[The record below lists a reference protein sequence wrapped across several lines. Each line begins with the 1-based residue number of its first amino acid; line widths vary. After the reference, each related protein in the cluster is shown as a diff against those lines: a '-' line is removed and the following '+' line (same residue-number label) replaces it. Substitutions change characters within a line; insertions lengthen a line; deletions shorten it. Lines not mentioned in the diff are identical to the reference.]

1 MANPV
6 VELNPSNFRTMI
18 DGKPT
23 DLFTIRSA
31 GGLQAS
37 ITNFGAKIEQVLVP
51 QPDGTRIDVVQG
63 YDSISQVIEGQ
74 PSMGAFVGRYANRI
88 GNARFSLDGIEY
100 KLAANNGTSHLHGGT
115 KGSRI
120 CVFDAKQLGPSS
132 VEMSYRFDDGEEG
145 YPGTLAT
152 RVVYSVT
159 DANELLIEYAGHALD
174 KKTVAS
180 FTSHSFFNLSGDLG
194 AEILDH
200 VVTVNA
206 DHFLPV
212 DAHMI
217 PTGEIA
223 PVSGTVMDFREPRAF
238 RAGLG
243 ADDEQLI
250 RANGYD
256 HHFVINQTSAGEMT
270 FQARVEDPNSGRSI
284 EVWSTEPG
292 LQLVTGNV
300 LSGAIPRD
308 LGKGGT
314 IYNFRTA
321 FYLEPSR
328 FPDSPNKPAFPST
341 VLEPG
346 QIYTGRILYRF
357 GA

>member
-1 MANPV
+1 MVDRGEPA
-6 VELNPSNFRTMI
+6 L
-18 DGKPT
+18 
-23 DLFTIRSA
+23 
-31 GGLQAS
+31 
-37 ITNFGAKIEQVLVP
+37 
-51 QPDGTRIDVVQG
+51 
-63 YDSISQVIEGQ
+63 
-74 PSMGAFVGRYANRI
+74 
-88 GNARFSLDGIEY
+88 AR
-100 KLAANNGTSHLHGGT
+100 
-115 KGSRI
+115 
-120 CVFDAKQLGPSS
+120 P
-132 VEMSYRFDDGEEG
+132 
-145 YPGTLAT
+145 
-152 RVVYSVT
+152 RVS
-159 DANELLIEYAGHALD
+159 LD

-212 DAHMI
+212 DEHMI

-223 PVSGTVMDFREPRAF
+223 PVSETVMDFREPKAF
-238 RAGLG
+238 RADLG

-256 HHFVINQTSAGEMT
+256 HHFVVNQTSAGEMT
-270 FQARVEDPNSGRSI
+270 FQARVEDPNSDRSI
-284 EVWSTEPG
+284 DVWSTEPG

-328 FPDSPNKPAFPST
+328 FPDSPNKPMFPST

-346 QIYTGRILYRF
+346 QIYTGRILCKF